1 MDSGRRASHFPQFS
15 SALSREKG
23 VDLKAASAD
32 LSAVAICLPD
42 CLTMRLI
49 TIPTSRRHL
58 ATALLF
64 AAEMA
69 FCAGSLMADDPVPVP
84 EGLGPPPLYLVEPFG
99 DITFTGMPQ
108 PIDPHAERRW
118 PRWFAGATGLVMTRT
133 MPGGTATMQPT
144 AAGQLMTSD
153 AEFGWP
159 GGLDLQVGRW
169 FGPQQHHAVELIYWG
184 VYQMGASATLAA
196 GPPGIDAIP
205 QAPTATV
212 GGIPAN
218 DFLLGAAQQRIERAD
233 VINDVEINWIYSIGD
248 RPEFLPLD
256 RKVNL
261 MWLAGFRFFQVNDQ
275 LTLTTGSGNPAIGA
289 IDLGVATNNNI
300 YGGQVGAKFDW
311 RFLPTVRLNIVPKM
325 MIGGNAITN
334 TSSLAG
340 ADGTQA
346 RFPGGAAARGF
357 SELGVFSWLGS
368 VDTGIAWDVTDQ
380 WSLWMGYR
388 VVGVGNIAQADGQWP
403 AIITSPA
410 SLTGVAAGSDTIIH
424 GGFAGFQGRY

>member
-1 MDSGRRASHFPQFS
+1 MRHFKISPPP
-15 SALSREKG
+15 LR
-23 VDLKAASAD
+23 
-32 LSAVAICLPD
+32 
-42 CLTMRLI
+42 
-49 TIPTSRRHL
+49 L
-58 ATALLF
+58 ATA
-64 AAEMA
+64 
-69 FCAGSLMADDPVPVP
+69 CAGMVALGAGLGAGLLGATEPLPVPD
-84 EGLGPPPLYLVEPFG
+84 GLEPTPLYLAEPFG

-108 PIDPHAERRW
+108 PIDPYAERRW
-118 PRWFAGATGLVMTRT
+118 PRWFAGASGLLLTRT
-133 MPGGTATMQPT
+133 LPGGTATMQPST
-144 AAGQLMTSD
+144 AGQLMTND
-153 AEFGWP
+153 AEFGLP
-159 GGLDLQVGRW
+159 GGIDLHVGRW
-169 FGPQQHHAVELIYWG
+169 FGPQQHHAVEFIYWG
-184 VYQMGASATLAA
+184 VYQMGDSSTLSA
-196 GPPGIDAIP
+196 GPPGINAIP
-205 QAPTATV
+205 QAPTASV
-212 GGIPAN
+212 GGIPAS

-233 VINDVEINWIYSIGD
+233 VINDVEINWIYSVGD
-248 RPEFLPLD
+248 RPEFLPAD

-325 MIGGNAITN
+325 MVGGNAITN

-346 RFPGGAAARGF
+346 TFPGGAAARGF

-380 WSLWMGYR
+380 WSLWVGYR
-388 VVGVGNIAQADGQWP
+388 VVGVGNIAQADEQWP
-403 AIITSPA
+403 SLITSPA
-410 SLTGVAAGSDTIIH
+410 SLTGIAAGSDTIIH